1 MAAHELE
8 WRVPWEAGWSLE
20 KKVAAAEKLVSY
32 IKRGTWFDV
41 ASRAQ
46 VTEAQVV
53 QHTPTSEPYI
63 TMKLER

>member
-1 MAAHELE
+1 MVHELE
-8 WRVPWEAGWSLE
+8 WRIPWEASWPLE
-20 KKVAAAEKLVSY
+20 KKVAAAEKLVGY

-53 QHTPTSEPYI
+53 QQTPTSEPFI